1 MLNKTKTTE
10 DGFGSKQSST
20 SFIWHSW
27 AKKYEAILYIFI
39 KKLDACVYLSTDHT
53 QILSMTKDLNTKPPI
68 FFLNLQVE
76 WIQIKQ
82 FKMSIFNSESVEIQI
97 FFLHRISILNNK
109 HIVCTIT

>member
-68 FFLNLQVE
+68 FLKIYK

-82 FKMSIFNSESVEIQI
+82 FKMSIFSSESVEIQI

-109 HIVCTIT
+109 HIVCTITY